1 MYYEVIVATN
11 IEQKLTYESDAL
23 LQPGSVVIVPVRN
36 RPTIGAVSGTSKE
49 EDCKYKLKSISVI
62 LPFVLSEHCMTFLKW
77 FSEYN
82 LFSLGMALKMMV
94 PFTPDA
100 FAPKSTRKTSLPEKC
115 GVVKINLNSAQQD
128 VAQRLL
134 SKHEFSVDLIDGVTG
149 SGKTEVYLYL
159 VQQRLK
165 ENPLAQALILLPEIA
180 LTSALMSRFK
190 KYFGF
195 DPLVWHSNMT
205 KLQKLSIWKK
215 VLEGEQVVVVGARSA
230 LFLPFANLAM
240 IVIDEE
246 HDPSY
251 KQNEQGFYNARDM
264 AIVRAQIENIP
275 ILLVSATPSLETVHN
290 VKLGK
295 FGVEKLASRY
305 ANATLPLVKIID
317 MRQEQGRPVISTPL
331 SDAISSALSKREQVL
346 IFVNQRGYT
355 PLSLCKN
362 CGYKWKCA
370 ICDVNLIEHKAFNRF
385 LCHHCGGG
393 REISKVCPECGK
405 ENTRISLGIGAERA
419 LEAIQSQFPSARCLS
434 ISSDTVSSKKARA
447 SAMDS
452 IHNNEVDIIIGT
464 QILAKGHH
472 FSNLTVVGVL
482 EADHGVGGCDLRANE
497 RTYQLLDQVSGRAGR
512 EQKQGNVFIQTY
524 MPSAPI
530 ILALANRERD
540 VFYEHELKD
549 RETHSMPPFKSLIAV
564 ILSGNVEI
572 DVQKCA
578 RRWGQLFGDLIKEA
592 ANLPGSESSHAGNRH
607 ISRPSELLRAQ
618 LLGPVPAPI
627 SRLRGKYR
635 YRLLI
640 KADKGSNLQRV
651 IRCLTQR
658 ESFAVD
664 VQVDV
669 DPYEFL

>member
-1 MYYEVIVATN
+1 MRYEVIVATN

-23 LQPGSVVIVPVRN
+23 LQPGNVVVVPLRN
-36 RPTIGAVSGTSKE
+36 RATIGAVNGLSKE
-49 EDCKYKLKSISVI
+49 KNCEYKLKSISVI
-62 LPFVLSEHCMTFLKW
+62 LPFVFSEHCMTFIKW

-94 PFTPDA
+94 PFTPDV
-100 FAPKSTRKTSLPEKC
+100 FVPKATRKAALPEEC
-115 GVVKINLNSAQQD
+115 DVMEINLSSIQQEI
-128 VAQRLL
+128 AQRLL
-134 SKHEFSVDLIDGVTG
+134 SKRNFSVDLIDGVTG

-165 ENPLAQALILLPEIA
+165 ENPLAQVLVLLPEIA

-195 DPLVWHSNMT
+195 EPLIWHSNMT
-205 KLQKLSIWKK
+205 KAQKFSIWKT
-215 VLEGEQVVVVGARSA
+215 VIEGKQAVVIGARSA

-240 IVIDEE
+240 IVVDEE

-275 ILLVSATPSLETVHN
+275 ILLISATPSLETVQN

-305 ANATLPLVKIID
+305 ANATLPLVNIVD
-317 MRQEQGRPVISTPL
+317 MRQEQGRPVLSTPL
-331 SDAISSALSKREQVL
+331 SDAISAALSRHEQVL

-370 ICDVNLIEHKAFNRF
+370 VCDVNLIEHKALNRF
-385 LCHHCGGG
+385 MCHHCGGG
-393 REISKVCPECGK
+393 REISRVCPECGK

-419 LEAIQSQFPSARCLS
+419 LETIQRQFPSARCLS
-434 ISSDTVSSKKARA
+434 ISSDTVSSKKALT
-447 SAMDS
+447 SAMDA
-452 IHNNEVDIIIGT
+452 IYNNKVDIIIGT

-472 FSNLTVVGVL
+472 FPNLTVVGVI
-482 EADHGVGGCDLRANE
+482 EADHGAGGCDLRANE

-524 MPSAPI
+524 MPTALI

-540 VFYEHELKD
+540 TFYKHELKD

-578 RRWGQLFGDLIKEA
+578 RRWGQLFGDLVKEA
-592 ANLPGSESSHAGNRH
+592 ANQLEGEDSHVEN
-607 ISRPSELLRAQ
+607 LLNAQ
-618 LLGPVPAPI
+618 LLGPAPAPI

-640 KADKGSNLQRV
+640 KADKRSNLQRI
-651 IRCLTQR
+651 IRCLTKR
-658 ESFAVD
+658 ESFSVD
-664 VQVDV
+664 VQIDV